1 LEEKSSVNYKISL
14 AKEEFLKLGQENLMN
29 MNFSIKQE
37 KNKEEEI
44 NKIIKTLNT
53 DLTLEKNKC

>member
-1 LEEKSSVNYKISL
+1 
-14 AKEEFLKLGQENLMN
+14 

-37 KNKEEEI
+37 QNKEEEQ

-53 DLTLEKNKC
+53 DLTSEKNKC